1 MFNESKLQKHFEAM
15 TQGII
20 KEMASEGHD
29 VYGQSFRRLCH
40 ELADQVRK
48 EITPK
53 GRDMIKGDVVE
64 WLKGLPTGFDS
75 AQYLLDRNQAY
86 IWCKACTGKEC
97 GDAFDRLTNLIA
109 FTIYE
114 EDEFYRLLHMSDGIR
129 KEGENA

>member
-1 MFNESKLQKHFEAM
+1 MFNESKLQEHFEAM

-29 VYGQSFRRLCH
+29 VHGQSFRSLCH
-40 ELADQVRK
+40 ELSDQVRK

-53 GRDMIKGDVVE
+53 GSEMTKRDIAE

-75 AQYLLDRNQAY
+75 GQYLLNRSQAHAWY
-86 IWCKACTGKEC
+86 KACTGKES
-97 GDAFDRLTNLIA
+97 GDAFDKLTGLIA

-129 KEGENA
+129 KEGKSA